1 MPRQRAES
9 RHGKDHIIVVW
20 PKVPISFSLCQRDVR
35 CLRMLFGRRD
45 LNAQKTSALVIF
57 LFSLSF
63 SLYLSV
69 GTFGLF
75 LALLSPTR
83 CLLWLPKNV
92 KNVFSTQC
100 FLASTCRDRHAYLLL
115 TSVLGLFINWK
126 FYGEP
131 KTR

>member
-57 LFSLSF
+57 FIFSIFFPLSF
-63 SLYLSV
+63 WLALSV
-69 GTFGLF
+69 YSWLF
-75 LALLSPTR
+75 CLRLAVCCGFLKMLKMFFLHNVFWLLLAEIDTR
-83 CLLWLPKNV
+83 IFCLLLC
-92 KNVFSTQC
+92 SAC
-100 FLASTCRDRHAYLLL
+100 L
-115 TSVLGLFINWK
+115 
-126 FYGEP
+126 
-131 KTR
+131 